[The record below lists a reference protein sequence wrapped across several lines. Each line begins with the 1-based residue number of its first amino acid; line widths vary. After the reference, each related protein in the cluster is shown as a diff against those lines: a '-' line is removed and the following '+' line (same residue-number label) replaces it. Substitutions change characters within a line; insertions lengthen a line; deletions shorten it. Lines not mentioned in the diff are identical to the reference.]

1 VGQALG
7 LQAASQAAPVA
18 ASSKLLQLKKTFKPV
33 ILAGVVL
40 ASRPRCFMSNLRR
53 SFLKELL
60 AAGTLQ
66 GLFAS
71 PGMGQA
77 MSAFLDPD
85 SAENQQDID
94 AKAYRFWSDFLSSD
108 AEPIVGANGQRRGG
122 SPSRPDDAQPVF
134 WHYGPE
140 GFKNAAELDS
150 SKLISAGDVMISV
163 NTSAVK
169 VAEEDQRT
177 FQRLQNAQIRVDIA
191 QKTAI
196 IPILEAMAY
205 TVVGGM
211 RSFQA
216 ESKAG
221 AKAAKKAPPST
232 VQNISVSSDA
242 AWQKMQNI
250 PLPAGEGR
258 WALNL
263 EAQRKDS
270 LFCKVLQNV
279 VKESG
284 LFVPMLGLPGIVM
297 SALNSFNIIYGAL
310 HAGTVPIIKGN
321 PVRVFAT
328 QEAVQRTGAPG
339 SVTGI
344 LLQSGT
350 YILIPAKQ
358 SPPGEQLKNLSV
370 IQGRV
375 VPPKTAAPDLDA
387 AAADT
392 LKGVTYVTF
401 DVEVTPTTLFT
412 SGAKKSG

>member
-1 VGQALG
+1 M
-7 LQAASQAAPVA
+7 
-18 ASSKLLQLKKTFKPV
+18 SS
-33 ILAGVVL
+33 
-40 ASRPRCFMSNLRR
+40 SRRDFV
-53 SFLKELL
+53 KELL
-60 AAGTLQ
+60 AAGTLP
-66 GLFAS
+66 GLIVS
-71 PGMGQA
+71 PGVGRA
-77 MSAFLDPD
+77 MAALLNEDD
-85 SAENQQDID
+85 AQNINQDLD

-108 AEPIVGANGQRRGG
+108 AEPVVGANGPRRGK
-122 SPSRPDDAQPVF
+122 RPDDAQPVF
-134 WHYGPE
+134 LHYGPE
-140 GFKNAAELDS
+140 GFKNAAELDV
-150 SKLISAGDVMISV
+150 SKLVSEGDVMVSV
-163 NTSAVK
+163 NTSTVK
-169 VAEEDQRT
+169 VAEEDQKT
-177 FQRLQNAQIRVDIA
+177 FQRLQNAQIRVDVA

-211 RSFQA
+211 RSAQA
-216 ESKAG
+216 EMPSKSQSKGAQKAPATG
-221 AKAAKKAPPST
+221 AKKVPAT
-232 VQNISVSSDA
+232 VQSISVSSDA

-250 PLPAGEGR
+250 PLPGGEGR

-263 EAQRKDS
+263 EAQKKDS

-284 LFVPMLGLPGIVM
+284 LFVPMLGFPGIVM
-297 SALNSFNIIYGAL
+297 SALNSFNNIYGVL
-310 HAGTVPIIKGN
+310 HAGTVPIIQGN

-350 YILIPAKQ
+350 YILTPAKQ
-358 SPPGEQLKNLSV
+358 SPPIEQLKNLSV

-375 VPPKTAAPDLDA
+375 VPPKTAATDLDV

-401 DVEVTPTTLFT
+401 DVEVMPTTLFT
-412 SGAKKSG
+412 VPTKKSA

>member
-1 VGQALG
+1 
-7 LQAASQAAPVA
+7 
-18 ASSKLLQLKKTFKPV
+18 
-33 ILAGVVL
+33 VVDTT
-40 ASRPRCFMSNLRR
+40 SRPEVFMSNLRR
-53 SFLKELL
+53 GFLKELL

-77 MSAFLDPD
+77 MGALLDED
-85 SAENQQDID
+85 SAENINHDFD
-94 AKAYRFWSDFLSSD
+94 AKAYSFWSGFCSSD
-108 AEPIVGANGQRRGG
+108 AEPIVGADGQRRGG
-122 SPSRPDDAQPVF
+122 GSSRPDDAQPVF

-150 SKLISAGDVMISV
+150 GKLISAGDVMVSV

-169 VAEEDQRT
+169 VAEEDQKT
-177 FQRLQNAQIRVDIA
+177 FQRLQNAQIRVDVA

-221 AKAAKKAPPST
+221 SKTAKKAPST

-284 LFVPMLGLPGIVM
+284 LFVPLLGLPGIVM

-339 SVTGI
+339 SAAGI

-358 SPPGEQLKNLSV
+358 SPPVEQLKNLSV

-412 SGAKKSG
+412 GAAKKSG